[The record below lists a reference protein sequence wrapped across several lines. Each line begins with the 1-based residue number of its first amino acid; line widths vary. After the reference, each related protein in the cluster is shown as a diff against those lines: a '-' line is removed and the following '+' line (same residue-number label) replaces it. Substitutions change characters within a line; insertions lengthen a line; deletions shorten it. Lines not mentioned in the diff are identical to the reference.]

1 MKGLAVYVVCA
12 LWLLSPLCA
21 PAQGLAGDESFSR
34 INQDFR
40 EGRYEQAARGYE
52 DLAASGRAGGHVYYN
67 LGNACLKMGRPG
79 EAILNYERARLMIP
93 RDKDLSFNLS
103 HALDLK
109 ADSSVSPAGPLSSV
123 FFWIRSFALP
133 ELFWAFALCNG
144 VLFAVLLLRLFW
156 RAEWGYYLLMATLF
170 LWFMGG
176 LSFGLKLYETASDSR
191 AVVVAKTA
199 DALAGPEPGD
209 TVLFNL
215 TEGAYVACERSEHD
229 WILVSLPDGRR
240 GWVRAQDAEVIVDR
254 NLKARLLPF

>member
-1 MKGLAVYVVCA
+1 
-12 LWLLSPLCA
+12 
-21 PAQGLAGDESFSR
+21 
-34 INQDFR
+34 
-40 EGRYEQAARGYE
+40 
-52 DLAASGRAGGHVYYN
+52 
-67 LGNACLKMGRPG
+67 
-79 EAILNYERARLMIP
+79 
-93 RDKDLSFNLS
+93 
-103 HALDLK
+103 
-109 ADSSVSPAGPLSSV
+109 V